1 MPLILSLTQPTTI
14 PLEVD
19 DIRLENV
26 RQQTIEQIQATDI
39 QYGNQRRPLSDFF
52 SVSGS
57 AADDNHMIWQG
68 DCSRVKLIGSGL
80 TSGRITVEGS
90 AGMHLGAEMQGGEV
104 IVQGHAQDWVGA
116 EMHGGRIEVQGDAGH
131 LVGAAYRGAR
141 QGMTGGE
148 ILIHGTA
155 GNEIGHTMR
164 RGLIAVGGSCG
175 DAAGFGMRA
184 GSIVLCG
191 ETGIRIGAGMNRGT
205 IVCCDSEHLTD
216 ILPTF
221 QWACRYSP
229 VFLQTYF
236 QHLRRRRFPL
246 PEACGDAVFD
256 RYSGDFLE
264 SGRGEI
270 LIRTRNA

>member
-19 DIRLENV
+19 DIRLESV
-26 RQQTIEQIQATDI
+26 RHQTVEQIQATDI
-39 QYGNQRRPLSDFF
+39 QYGNQRRPIGDFF

-57 AADDNHMIWQG
+57 AADDNQMIWQG

-80 TSGRITVEGS
+80 TTGRIVVEGH

-104 IVQGHAQDWVGA
+104 IVQGNAQDWVGA

-141 QGMTGGE
+141 KGMTGGE
-148 ILIHGTA
+148 ILIHGSA

-164 RGLIAVGGSCG
+164 RGLIAVGGVCG
-175 DAAGFGMRA
+175 DAAGFGMLA
-184 GSIVLCG
+184 GSILLCG
-191 ETGIRIGAGMNRGT
+191 ATGIRTGAGMNRGT
-205 IVCCDSEHLTD
+205 IICCDSEHATD

-221 QWACRYSP
+221 KWACRYSP

-236 QHLRRRRFPL
+236 QHLKRRNFPL
-246 PEACGDAVFD
+246 PEACSDAVFD

-270 LIRTRNA
+270 LIRTRSI